1 MNLSDYTLSKH
12 EEDVLQNSLKFC
24 PSRPLDQVGLCHD
37 FSDFVRRIRLKEY
50 FNEDPPSQAP
60 TSLPTHKRSEWTP
73 PEGRNYYIDKFA
85 KTARSHLDSF
95 LSEQSKQKTNVNI
108 PSAQTQAIKKLRR
121 NTDIVIRPADKGGA
135 TTILNTADYIKEA
148 EQQLSNCHFYKLLQD
163 DPSGSFQSKVGTL
176 CNQLSENGATTVK
189 ELIPGTPD

>member
-12 EEDVLQNSLKFC
+12 EEDVLQSSLKFY
-24 PSRPLDQVGLCHD
+24 PFRPLDQVG
-37 FSDFVRRIRLKEY
+37 
-50 FNEDPPSQAP
+50 
-60 TSLPTHKRSEWTP
+60 
-73 PEGRNYYIDKFA
+73 
-85 KTARSHLDSF
+85 
-95 LSEQSKQKTNVNI
+95 QKTHVNL

-135 TTILNTADYIKEA
+135 TTILNTADYVKEA

-176 CNQLSENGATTVK
+176 CNQLSENGAATIK
-189 ELIPGTPD
+189 ELIHRNPRLGIFYTLPKIHKLPQLLATHLPPNFAHLDQGNLSRERIRTLAVEHKILPPPPPGRPIIS